1 MNKRGLK
8 ILHVSRRKGKTKN
21 KIYCSGWSL
30 ISVICGH
37 LKKLSKILEI
47 GKIAS
52 NLPTCLVFEA

>member
-8 ILHVSRRKGKTKN
+8 ILHVTRRKGKAKTRLLFRLEFHK
-21 KIYCSGWSL
+21 CD
-30 ISVICGH
+30 
-37 LKKLSKILEI
+37 LSSFKRLGKILEI